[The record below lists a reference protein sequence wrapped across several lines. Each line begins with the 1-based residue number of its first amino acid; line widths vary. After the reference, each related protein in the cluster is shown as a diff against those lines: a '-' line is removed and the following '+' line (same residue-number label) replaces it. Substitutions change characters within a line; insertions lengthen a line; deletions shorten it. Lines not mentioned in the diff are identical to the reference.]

1 MARRII
7 SDLNASVWGF
17 VAFTGISFGA
27 GGLLVK
33 KLTNDGI
40 DAFTV
45 TWVPFLFG
53 GLIALIH
60 GMVTKELRWSSV
72 PAGILLGLFSSLGPS
87 LIFNVGFDRLPA
99 GINTLLIS
107 LGPIFTAIVA
117 HFVFRLSSVKQ
128 MLCFRCFNAFY
139 TFQTNCNIASH
150 TIMQAR
156 VESSLSVF
164 LFQ

>member
-1 MARRII
+1 MAQRII

-53 GLIALIH
+53 GLITDSWNGHQRIAVVFGSCRH
-60 GMVTKELRWSSV
+60 SF
-72 PAGILLGLFSSLGPS
+72 GI
-87 LIFNVGFDRLPA
+87 V
-99 GINTLLIS
+99 
-107 LGPIFTAIVA
+107 
-117 HFVFRLSSVKQ
+117 
-128 MLCFRCFNAFY
+128 
-139 TFQTNCNIASH
+139 
-150 TIMQAR
+150 
-156 VESSLSVF
+156 
-164 LFQ
+164 

>member
-53 GLIALIH
+53 ALLH
-60 GMVTKELRWSSV
+60 
-72 PAGILLGLFSSLGPS
+72 
-87 LIFNVGFDRLPA
+87 
-99 GINTLLIS
+99 
-107 LGPIFTAIVA
+107 
-117 HFVFRLSSVKQ
+117 
-128 MLCFRCFNAFY
+128 
-139 TFQTNCNIASH
+139 
-150 TIMQAR
+150 
-156 VESSLSVF
+156 
-164 LFQ
+164 

>member
-1 MARRII
+1 MAQRII

-60 GMVTKELRWSSV
+60 GMITQRIAV
-72 PAGILLGLFSSLGPS
+72 
-87 LIFNVGFDRLPA
+87 
-99 GINTLLIS
+99 
-107 LGPIFTAIVA
+107 
-117 HFVFRLSSVKQ
+117 VFWFLQ
-128 MLCFRCFNAFY
+128 AF
-139 TFQTNCNIASH
+139 FWGCLV
-150 TIMQAR
+150 R
-156 VESSLSVF
+156 
-164 LFQ
+164 

>member
-1 MARRII
+1 MFGKGIESRQQGVEFIPMAQRMT

-60 GMVTKELRWSSV
+60 GILAKEFRSS
-72 PAGILLGLFSSLGPS
+72 
-87 LIFNVGFDRLPA
+87 
-99 GINTLLIS
+99 IS
-107 LGPIFTAIVA
+107 
-117 HFVFRLSSVKQ
+117 
-128 MLCFRCFNAFY
+128 
-139 TFQTNCNIASH
+139 
-150 TIMQAR
+150 
-156 VESSLSVF
+156 
-164 LFQ
+164 